1 MKRDLLI
8 YYSLAFCTFPV
19 LADKT
24 EKQNVIFILA
34 DDLGWADLECY
45 GSNFYETPNID
56 NLAKKGVKFN
66 RAYAASPIS
75 SAARGAIMT
84 GKYPSRTGYTGLP
97 AQRLKPSLGRII
109 DADFEP
115 DIKSEEFT
123 LAEAFHDNGYNTIQI
138 GKWHLGTTPETMT
151 LCQGFD
157 TYY

>member
-56 NLAKKGVKFN
+56 NLAKKGMQLLLSV
-66 RAYAASPIS
+66 
-75 SAARGAIMT
+75 
-84 GKYPSRTGYTGLP
+84 L
-97 AQRLKPSLGRII
+97 LLGV
-109 DADFEP
+109 
-115 DIKSEEFT
+115 
-123 LAEAFHDNGYNTIQI
+123 Q
-138 GKWHLGTTPETMT
+138 
-151 LCQGFD
+151 
-157 TYY
+157 